1 MNDNLPTADQII
13 LDVMR
18 HCGFR
23 RNYQVAAYFNVTPQ
37 TLSGWIKSGVIPP
50 RHLVKY
56 NNEILKANSKE
67 NTPALQMDKSNPSYQ
82 GNDNVSPQRFS
93 LATVK
98 FTFVKHLRTLIMIPI
113 LSIFCALVYLFIIA
127 EPVYTSVSKILP
139 ISEDGTNAN
148 GLTGMAAEFGISIP
162 LSMGGK
168 IPWDEIY
175 PEIVQSERLLSSALN
190 NQFMSKKYGNR
201 ILLDIIVAEYDLMKY
216 KESERSIRAIAELKK
231 RIIITKDRLSPVVT
245 LSIEAFEAQFAA
257 DLSRYII
264 DKSGQIQRQ
273 LKTNRVRQKRLFI
286 EERMTEVSN
295 ELDQK
300 EKILREFRE
309 NNRNLSSPALQMKV
323 QEMGREVDLQSS
335 LYLTLR
341 SQFEKAKI
349 EEVDKDDMVQLIDGP
364 TRPIKLTRPRRRL
377 GIPMAI
383 LFGVFLAV
391 FIIYFKEHLLVT
403 GKDEE
408 ITSQKANKEFSRKI
422 SRLSFRHRK

>member
-98 FTFVKHLRTLIMIPI
+98 FTFVKHLRTLIVIPI
-113 LSIFCALVYLFIIA
+113 LSVFCALVYLFIIA

-168 IPWDEIY
+168 IPWDEIFFVSMLRKV
-175 PEIVQSERLLSSALN
+175 IV
-190 NQFMSKKYGNR
+190 
-201 ILLDIIVAEYDLMKY
+201 D
-216 KESERSIRAIAELKK
+216 
-231 RIIITKDRLSPVVT
+231 TKSMLP
-245 LSIEAFEAQFAA
+245 
-257 DLSRYII
+257 
-264 DKSGQIQRQ
+264 
-273 LKTNRVRQKRLFI
+273 
-286 EERMTEVSN
+286 
-295 ELDQK
+295 
-300 EKILREFRE
+300 REDF
-309 NNRNLSSPALQMKV
+309 
-323 QEMGREVDLQSS
+323 D
-335 LYLTLR
+335 
-341 SQFEKAKI
+341 
-349 EEVDKDDMVQLIDGP
+349 
-364 TRPIKLTRPRRRL
+364 
-377 GIPMAI
+377 
-383 LFGVFLAV
+383 LAV
-391 FIIYFKEHLLVT
+391 FIFDVLTIFVFSIFGSSLT
-403 GKDEE
+403 GYNFM
-408 ITSQKANKEFSRKI
+408 I
-422 SRLSFRHRK
+422 